1 MADDAPLRVRV
12 LVLNLRRRPDR
23 LAAVQRALPAE
34 WRACAAYTTDWDGP
48 VDGERIVDAST
59 LANAHVGVYK
69 HWRLASSSNSW
80 WCRDMKKG
88 EIGCAYAHYR
98 VWREAQR
105 AFDADASLECV
116 LVFEDDAYFVED
128 AVQRL
133 QRALRCELPQRD
145 AAWQLVYLG
154 RVPLE
159 RHKETA
165 PHVASGH
172 QLLRPAF
179 SYCTYAYALSRRGT
193 EALLAT
199 HFEQNLIPV
208 DEFLAACYVP
218 HPRSD
223 VREMYA
229 PTTLSAWAFHEPIA
243 LQRTKNDAGSDT
255 EASAFFRAT

>member
-1 MADDAPLRVRV
+1 MADDEPLRVRV

-23 LAAVQRALPAE
+23 LAAVQRALPPE

-59 LANAHVGVYK
+59 LADARVSVYK

-116 LVFEDDAYFVED
+116 LVFEDDAYFVAD

-133 QRALRCELPQRD
+133 RRALRSELPQRD
-145 AAWQLVYLG
+145 AAWQLLYLG

-159 RHKETA
+159 AHKETA
-165 PHVASGH
+165 PEATASAH

-179 SYCTYAYALSRRGT
+179 SYCTYAYALSRRGVA
-193 EALLAT
+193 ALLAT
-199 HFEQNLIPV
+199 NFDQNLIPV

-223 VREMYA
+223 VRALYA
-229 PTTLSAWAFHEPIA
+229 PTLSAWAFHDSIA
-243 LQRTKNDAGSDT
+243 LQRTKNEAGSDT
-255 EASAFFRAT
+255 EASAYFRVT